1 MRAQLPS
8 GTVTFL
14 FTDIEASTRLLH
26 AVGPEAYAE
35 ALSEHRRKL
44 RAAFEGHDG
53 VEVDT
58 QGDAFFVAFPTAPG
72 AVAAADAGQ
81 RALEDGPIRVR
92 MGLHTGTPTVTGDGY
107 VGVDVHRGARV
118 AALAHGGQVLVT
130 EATAALLDGVGLT
143 DLGRHHLKDFDG
155 PTRVHQLGTASF
167 PPLRTPG
174 AIDLPNPATGF
185 IGREPDLHRAVTL
198 WIEQSPRILTV
209 AGPGGIGKTRFAI
222 ELARI
227 LADEADGATVFVPL
241 APLRDPDLVLAAIA
255 AKLAASSALPTAVA
269 ASVGTRR
276 THLVLDNLEHLLPR
290 AARTLAALVAEAPS
304 LRLIVT
310 SREPLRIQGEAELD
324 LPPLREDDA
333 LALFL
338 ARARDERL
346 TRGETTAIARLCS
359 RLDRLP
365 LAIELAAARTKILTP
380 EQLLDRLGRR
390 LDLLGGTRDAEERH
404 ATLRATIAWSHDLLD
419 EPERELFRRLSAFAS
434 GCTLESAEAVCDAEL
449 DVLASLVDKS
459 LVRRRTGDLGEER
472 FWMLETILEFAAEHL
487 REAGESDELA
497 RRHARRMLAV
507 ARSAGLE
514 DDDLSAGQNHAVV
527 AAERDD
533 MLRALDWC
541 LVHDAG
547 LGVEL
552 VVALEGYLVAVDP
565 AEGARLVGRLLRR
578 RDELELELEPGLEA
592 AALRVMSGGLY
603 RSGDR
608 EGGLA
613 FMRRSLAAFEALG
626 DERRVASLEGRLALD
641 ASYFGDVQDARARAQ
656 HASKRATEL
665 GMPRLETQA
674 LSALASI
681 AVREGDL
688 DAAREL
694 LHRSAV
700 VARGCGFTWW
710 EAGALVELL
719 ELELNAGD
727 LDVAERVGREALR
740 VARSIEER
748 LVTLFA
754 LVGIARIA
762 LERTQ
767 VDRAGRLWGGVLA
780 DMERAPPPQRDALE
794 RDALPLATEED
805 ARFLD
810 AVAVGR
816 AGGLEAAVELGL
828 ADGQTEP

>member
-26 AVGPEAYAE
+26 AVGPDAYAE
-35 ALSEHRRKL
+35 ALSQHRRTL
-44 RAAFEGHDG
+44 RAAFEAHDG

-81 RALEDGPIRVR
+81 RALESGPIRVR
-92 MGLHTGTPTVTGDGY
+92 MGLHTGTPTLTAEGY

-130 EATAALLDGVGLT
+130 EATTALLDGVELT

-174 AIDLPNPATGF
+174 AIDLPTPATAF
-185 IGREPDLHRAVTL
+185 IGRELDLHRAVTV

-209 AGPGGIGKTRFAI
+209 VGPGGIGKTRFAI
-222 ELARI
+222 ELARF

-255 AKLAASSALPTAVA
+255 TKLGAASALPTSVA
-269 ASVGTRR
+269 ASVGARQ
-276 THLVLDNLEHLLPR
+276 THLLLDNLEHLLPP
-290 AARTLAALVAEAPS
+290 AARALAGLVADAPS

-310 SREPLRIQGEAELD
+310 SREPLRIHGEAELD

-338 ARARDERL
+338 ARARDERV
-346 TRGETTAIARLCS
+346 TRRDTTAIAQLCS

-419 EPERELFRRLSAFAS
+419 EPERALFRRLSAFAS
-434 GCTLESAEAVCDAEL
+434 GCTLESAEAVCAADL

-472 FWMLETILEFAAEHL
+472 FWMLETILEFAAEQL

-497 RRHARRMLAV
+497 RDHARRMLAI

-514 DDDLSAGQNHAVV
+514 DDDLSPGQNHAVV

-541 LVHDAG
+541 RDHDVV

-552 VVALEGYLVAVDP
+552 VVALEGYLVATDP
-565 AEGARLVGRLLRR
+565 AEGARLVGRLLAR
-578 RDELELELEPGLEA
+578 RDELDVALEPRLEA
-592 AALRVMSGGLY
+592 AVLRVMSGALY

-608 EGGLA
+608 EAGLDS
-613 FMRRSLAAFEALG
+613 MRRSLAAFEALG
-626 DERRVASLEGRLALD
+626 DERRIASIEGRLAID
-641 ASYFGDVQDARARAQ
+641 AAYFGDTEDARARAQ

-674 LSALASI
+674 LSALAAI

-694 LHRSAV
+694 LHRSAA
-700 VARGCGFTWW
+700 VARGCRFTWW
-710 EAGALVELL
+710 EAGALEELF
-719 ELELNAGD
+719 ELELNARN
-727 LDVAERVGREALR
+727 LDAAEPVGREALR

-748 LVTLFA
+748 LVTLSA

-762 LERTQ
+762 LERTH
-767 VDRAGRLWGGVLA
+767 VERAGRLWGAVLA
-780 DMERAPPPQRDALE
+780 EIERAPPPQRDALE
-794 RDALPLATEED
+794 RYALPLSTEDD

-816 AGGLEAAVELGL
+816 AEGLDAAVELAL
-828 ADGQTEP
+828 ADAQTEP

>member
-81 RALEDGPIRVR
+81 RALEDDPIRVR
-92 MGLHTGTPTVTGDGY
+92 MGLHTGTPTVTGEGY

-222 ELARI
+222 ELART

-269 ASVGTRR
+269 TAVGTRR

-527 AAERDD
+527 VAERDD

-541 LVHDAG
+541 LDHDVG

-565 AEGARLVGRLLRR
+565 AEGAGLVGRLLGR
-578 RDELELELEPGLEA
+578 RDELELEPGLEA

-608 EGGLA
+608 EGGLD

-816 AGGLEAAVELGL
+816 AGGLEAAVELAL
-828 ADGQTEP
+828 ADAQTEP